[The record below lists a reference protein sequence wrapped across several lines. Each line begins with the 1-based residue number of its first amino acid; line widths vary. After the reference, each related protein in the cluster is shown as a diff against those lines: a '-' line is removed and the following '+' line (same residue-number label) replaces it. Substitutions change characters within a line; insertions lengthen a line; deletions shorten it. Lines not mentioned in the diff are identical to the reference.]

1 MQTLGLFSRR
11 AALGFLVLQLTCA
24 MDVCGRIY
32 IRILLPVLY
41 FGKAG

>member
-1 MQTLGLFSRR
+1 MQTLGLFSQG

-32 IRILLPVLY
+32 IRILPVPS
-41 FGKAG
+41 FGQTG